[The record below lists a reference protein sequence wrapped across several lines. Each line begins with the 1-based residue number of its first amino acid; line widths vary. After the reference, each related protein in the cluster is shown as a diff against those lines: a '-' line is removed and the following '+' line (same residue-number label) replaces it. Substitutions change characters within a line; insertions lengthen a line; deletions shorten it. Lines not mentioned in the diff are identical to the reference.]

1 MSLVIL
7 AGGSEHPLL
16 LESSIIRGL
25 GHLTFGL
32 TAGIPDKHQSCG
44 GIQMSPRLWLHVER
58 DGTSEKQDR
67 KINGGSLSR
76 LSLLTAQV
84 LCPFLNVSCTRDL

>member
-32 TAGIPDKHQSCG
+32 TAGILDKHQSCG
-44 GIQMSPRLWLHVER
+44 WIWMSPRLWLHVER
-58 DGTSEKQDR
+58 DGTSEKQDK
-67 KINGGSLSR
+67 KINCRSLSGFR
-76 LSLLTAQV
+76 
-84 LCPFLNVSCTRDL
+84 F

>member
-32 TAGIPDKHQSCG
+32 TAGILDKHQSY
-44 GIQMSPRLWLHVER
+44 
-58 DGTSEKQDR
+58 
-67 KINGGSLSR
+67 
-76 LSLLTAQV
+76 
-84 LCPFLNVSCTRDL
+84 